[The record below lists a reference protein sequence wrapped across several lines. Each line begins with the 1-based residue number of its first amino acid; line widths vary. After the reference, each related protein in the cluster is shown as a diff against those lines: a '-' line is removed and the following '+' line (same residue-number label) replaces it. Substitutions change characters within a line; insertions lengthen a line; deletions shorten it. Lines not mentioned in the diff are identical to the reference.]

1 MGKDRQDNAVMFPV
15 LMVVTYLPEVSL
27 WLPRHVLR

>member
-1 MGKDRQDNAVMFPV
+1 VMFMV